1 MTIQYFLACVVA
13 VGVTGVLLWLLRH
26 LALRIG
32 LVDHPGERKQ
42 HAGSI
47 ALIGGIAMFCG
58 LMLSALTLE
67 GSLAGYRSF
76 FAAAALL
83 VIVGILDDFHELPTW
98 SRFVAQLAAALIMT
112 VGGGVMVTDLGA
124 ITGSG
129 PVSLGIWSIPFTVF
143 AVVGVI
149 NAFNMLDGADGL
161 AGSVAL
167 VALALFAYVA
177 WSGGRSLDAAVLGLL
192 LCTVMVF
199 LAFNLRLP
207 GRSQAL
213 VFMGDAGSML
223 LGFVLAWFAVSLSQ
237 GEPRAMAPAVALWIL
252 AIPLI
257 DTVGIMVRRIYARR
271 SPFVASTDHM
281 HHLMFAAGFG
291 VNKIVLI
298 IVSAA
303 VLFGLL
309 GLAAVEAGATE
320 SILFG
325 GFLLLFLVHLL
336 IVSVVSAR
344 VSSAGHAN
352 GGQVRPTASQRDS
365 APPR

>member
-1 MTIQYFLACVVA
+1 MTTRYLLACVVA
-13 VGVTGVLLWLLRH
+13 GGVTGTLLWMLRR

-42 HAGSI
+42 HAGDI
-47 ALIGGIAMFCG
+47 ALVGGIAMFCG
-58 LMLSALTLE
+58 FMFAVLALE

-76 FAAAALL
+76 LAAAALL
-83 VIVGILDDFHELPTW
+83 VIVGILDDLHELPTW
-98 SRFVAQLAAALIMT
+98 SRVIAQVGAALIMT
-112 VGGGVMVTDLGA
+112 AGGGVVVTDLGA

-129 PVSLGIWSIPFTVF
+129 PVGLGVWSIPFTVF

-167 VALALFAYVA
+167 VALALFAWVA
-177 WSGGRSLDAAVLGLL
+177 WSAGRSLDAALLGLL
-192 LCTVMVF
+192 VCTVLVF
-199 LAFNLRLP
+199 LAFNLRIP

-237 GEPRAMAPAVALWIL
+237 GEQRAMAPAAALWIL

-257 DTVGIMVRRIYARR
+257 DTVGVMVRRMGARR
-271 SPFVASTDHM
+271 SPFVAATDHM
-281 HHLMFAAGFG
+281 HHLMFAAGLG
-291 VNKIVLI
+291 VNKTVGI
-298 IVSAA
+298 IASAA
-303 VLFGLL
+303 LLFGLL
-309 GLAAVEAGATE
+309 GIAAMQAGVAE

-325 GFLLLFLVHLL
+325 GFLLVFLVHLL

-344 VSSAGHAN
+344 VARPGQASAD
-352 GGQVRPTASQRDS
+352 RTRTAAPQRHS
-365 APPR
+365 PPSR

>member
-1 MTIQYFLACVVA
+1 MTIKYFLACVVA
-13 VGVTGVLLWLLRH
+13 IGVTGTLLWVLRR

-42 HAGSI
+42 HAGDV
-47 ALIGGIAMFCG
+47 ALVGGIAMFCG

-83 VIVGILDDFHELPTW
+83 VIVGILDDFRELPTW
-98 SRFVAQLAAALIMT
+98 SRFIAQCAAALIMT
-112 VGGGVMVTDLGA
+112 LGGGVVVTDLGA

-143 AVVGVI
+143 ATVGVI

-161 AGSVAL
+161 AGNVAL
-167 VALALFAYVA
+167 VALVLFVYLA
-177 WSGGRSLDAAVLGLL
+177 WTAGRSMDAAVLGLL
-192 LCTVMVF
+192 ICAVVTF
-199 LAFNLRLP
+199 LAFNVRVP
-207 GRSQAL
+207 GRPQAL

-237 GEPRAMAPAVALWIL
+237 GEQRAMAPAAALWIL

-257 DTVGIMVRRIYARR
+257 DTVGIMVRRMAARR
-271 SPFVASTDHM
+271 SLFVAATDHM
-281 HHLMFAAGFG
+281 HHLMFATGLG
-291 VNKIVLI
+291 VNETVSI
-298 IVSAA
+298 IATAA
-303 VLFGLL
+303 IAFGLL
-309 GLAAVEAGATE
+309 GIAAMQAGVAD
-320 SILFG
+320 SVLFG

-336 IVSVVSAR
+336 IVRVVSAR
-344 VSSAGHAN
+344 VSTVGRADM
-352 GGQVRPTASQRDS
+352 GQGKSTAPQRNS
-365 APPR
+365 PPR

>member
-1 MTIQYFLACVVA
+1 MTIRYFLACVVA
-13 VGVTGVLLWLLRH
+13 VGVTGALLWVLRH
-26 LALRIG
+26 LALRIE

-42 HAGSI
+42 HAGDI
-47 ALIGGIAMFCG
+47 ALVGGIAMFCG

-83 VIVGILDDFHELPTW
+83 VIVGILDDFRELPAW
-98 SRFVAQLAAALIMT
+98 SRFVAQLGAALIMT
-112 VGGGVMVTDLGA
+112 VGGGVVVTDLGA
-124 ITGSG
+124 IAGSG

-143 AVVGVI
+143 AVIGVI

-177 WSGGRSLDAAVLGLL
+177 WAGGRGLDAAMLGLL
-192 LCTVMVF
+192 LCTVVVF
-199 LAFNLRLP
+199 LAFNARIP
-207 GRSQAL
+207 GRPQAL

-237 GEPRAMAPAVALWIL
+237 GETRAMAPAAALWIV
-252 AIPLI
+252 AIPLV
-257 DTVGIMVRRIYARR
+257 DTVGIMMRRMWKGR
-271 SPFVASTDHM
+271 SPFVASTDHI
-281 HHLMFAAGFG
+281 HHLMFAAGLGVNATVGIIASAATLFG
-291 VNKIVLI
+291 VLGV
-298 IVSAA
+298 AA
-303 VLFGLL
+303 M
-309 GLAAVEAGATE
+309 LAGMIE

-336 IVSVVSAR
+336 IVSVFSAR
-344 VSSAGHAN
+344 VMPAGHGSADES
-352 GGQVRPTASQRDS
+352 RPTGSQRDPS
-365 APPR
+365 PPR